1 LKEIIIITPVPNV
14 IKTLINIGIIKKAR
28 ERNAVKISCLDLREF
43 GLGNYRQIDGEPFG
57 GGKGMIMMAE
67 PFINAIKYAID
78 SFENHNKYEIF
89 YPSPQGKLWNQKSA
103 SKFSNDNNLIILC
116 GHYKGVDQR
125 IFDKFDIFEYSVG
138 DFIMTSGEIP
148 AIIFSDTIIRLL
160 PGALNSVESALTDS
174 FSHPLLDH
182 PHYTKP
188 RKIDGMQVPDVLLSG
203 HHEKIE
209 NWKEDQRKKRTKKRR
224 PDLWNKYN
232 ANLKKMEIDHG

>member
-1 LKEIIIITPVPNV
+1 MKEIIIITPVPNV

-103 SKFSNDNNLIILC
+103 SKFSNDNNLIIL
-116 GHYKGVDQR
+116 Y
-125 IFDKFDIFEYSVG
+125 
-138 DFIMTSGEIP
+138 
-148 AIIFSDTIIRLL
+148 
-160 PGALNSVESALTDS
+160 
-174 FSHPLLDH
+174 
-182 PHYTKP
+182 
-188 RKIDGMQVPDVLLSG
+188 
-203 HHEKIE
+203 
-209 NWKEDQRKKRTKKRR
+209 
-224 PDLWNKYN
+224 YN
-232 ANLKKMEIDHG
+232 L

>member
-1 LKEIIIITPVPNV
+1 MCI
-14 IKTLINIGIIKKAR
+14 R
-28 ERNAVKISCLDLREF
+28 DS
-43 GLGNYRQIDGEPFG
+43 
-57 GGKGMIMMAE
+57 
-67 PFINAIKYAID
+67 KYAID